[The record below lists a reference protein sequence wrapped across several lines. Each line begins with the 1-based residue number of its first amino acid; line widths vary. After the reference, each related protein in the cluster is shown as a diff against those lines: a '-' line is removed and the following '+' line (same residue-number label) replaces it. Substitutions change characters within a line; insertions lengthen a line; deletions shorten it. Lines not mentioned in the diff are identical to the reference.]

1 MTAFCMT
8 RPSLMSRNFG
18 AGAVL
23 SLSLMF
29 FRDTLLRLFSSNT
42 TAAAAGIDRLRI
54 MSDSYAF
61 SRL

>member
-42 TAAAAGIDRLRI
+42 TAAAGIDRLRI

>member
-8 RPSLMSRNFG
+8 CPCLMSRNFG
-18 AGAVL
+18 VGAVL

-29 FRDTLLRLFSSNT
+29 SRDTLLRLFSSNT
-42 TAAAAGIDRLRI
+42 TAAAGIDQLRI
-54 MSDSYAF
+54 ISYSYAF